1 LTAKTQHLARIV
13 SAVREELAERMAA
26 VPFPGIADKARADL
40 SRRDIRNFLGE
51 GPGIIAEIKRASPS
65 RGWIRKNLDA
75 AGIARS
81 YVSGGACAVSVLT
94 ENRFFGGTLRDL
106 SEARDACGD
115 LPVLRKDFVLDEY
128 MLAESRAHGA
138 DLVLL
143 IVAVLGEKTPEM
155 IRMAMEYGME
165 ALVEVHDEE
174 EMEIAAGS
182 GATIVGIN
190 NRDLT
195 SLRVDLNTAAR
206 LLPQAPPGTVKVV
219 ESGISSPTDVMRF
232 HDIGAD
238 AFLVG
243 EAIVRS
249 PDAAEA
255 IRKLKQGVYNK
266 DQEKERVE
274 WKRRSS

>member
-1 LTAKTQHLARIV
+1 MTLAHHLRQIV
-13 SAVREELAERMAA
+13 SAVQEGLKERKAA
-26 VPFPGIADKARADL
+26 VPFPEIAALAKEN
-40 SRRDIRNFLGE
+40 RRHGNIRDFLGE

-65 RGWIRKNLDA
+65 RGWIRKDLDA
-75 AGIARS
+75 AETARS
-81 YVSGGACAVSVLT
+81 YAAGGACAVSVLT

-106 SEARDACGD
+106 SEARAACGG
-115 LPVLRKDFVLDEY
+115 LPVLRTDFVLDEY
-128 MLAESRAHGA
+128 MVAESRAHGA
-138 DLVLL
+138 DLLLL
-143 IVAVLGEKTPEM
+143 IVAVLGEKTSEM
-155 IRMAMEYGME
+155 VRMATEYGME

-219 ESGISSPTDVMRF
+219 ESGISSRTDVTRF

-255 IRKLKQGVYNK
+255 IRNLKQGVFNK

-274 WKRRSS
+274 WKRRSP

>member
-1 LTAKTQHLARIV
+1 MTSAHHLRKIV
-13 SAVREELAERMAA
+13 SVVREELKERKAA
-26 VPFPGIADKARADL
+26 VPFPEIAALAKARDRAGNI
-40 SRRDIRNFLGE
+40 RDFLGE

-65 RGWIRKNLDA
+65 RGWIRKDLEA
-75 AGIARS
+75 AETARC
-81 YVSGGACAVSVLT
+81 YAAGGACAVSVLT

-106 SEARDACGD
+106 AEAKAAVGD

-128 MLAESRAHGA
+128 MVAESRAGGA

-143 IVAVLGEKTPEM
+143 IVAVLGRNTPEM
-155 IRMAMEYGME
+155 VRMVEEYGME

-174 EMEIAAGS
+174 EMEIAGGG

-190 NRDLT
+190 NRDLA

-206 LLPQAPPGTVKVV
+206 LLPHAPRGAIRVV
-219 ESGISSPTDVMRF
+219 ESGIFSRADVMRF
-232 HDIGAD
+232 YNIGAD

-249 PDAAEA
+249 EDAAEA
-255 IRKLKQGVYNK
+255 IRKLKRGVYNK
-266 DQEKERVE
+266 DQEKEPVA
-274 WKRRSS
+274 WKRRSP

>member
-1 LTAKTQHLARIV
+1 MTPKTQHLARIV
-13 SAVREELAERMAA
+13 SAVREELAERKAA
-26 VPFPGIADKARADL
+26 VPFPEIADKARADL
-40 SRRDIRNFLGE
+40 RRRDIRNFLGE

-65 RGWIRKNLDA
+65 RGWIRKDLDA
-75 AGIARS
+75 AEIARS

-106 SEARDACGD
+106 SEARAACGD

-128 MLAESRAHGA
+128 MLAESRVNGA

-143 IVAVLGEKTPEM
+143 IVAVLGRKTAEM
-155 IRMAMEYGME
+155 VRRAAEYGLE
-165 ALVEVHDEE
+165 SLVEVHDEE
-174 EMEIAAGS
+174 EMRVAAES

-190 NRDLT
+190 NRDLA
-195 SLRVDLNTAAR
+195 SLRVDPDTAAR
-206 LLPQAPPGTVKVV
+206 LLPLSPPGVLKVV
-219 ESGISSPTDVMRF
+219 ESGISSHAEVKRYYDM
-232 HDIGAD
+232 GAD

-249 PDAAEA
+249 PDAAET
-255 IRKLKQGVYNK
+255 IRMLKAGVYNK
-266 DQEKERVE
+266 EPEKERIE

>member
-1 LTAKTQHLARIV
+1 VTLPHHLRIIV
-13 SAVREELAERMAA
+13 SAVQEELKERKAA
-26 VPFPGIADKARADL
+26 LPFPEIAAMAKENR
-40 SRRDIRNFLGE
+40 SSGNIRDFLGE

-65 RGWIRKNLDA
+65 GGWIRKDLDA
-75 AGIARS
+75 AEAARS
-81 YVSGGACAVSVLT
+81 YAAGGACAVSVLT
-94 ENRFFGGTLRDL
+94 QNRFFGGTLRDL
-106 SEARDACGD
+106 SVAKAASGD

-128 MLAESRAHGA
+128 MVAESRAHGA
-138 DLVLL
+138 DLLLL
-143 IVAVLGEKTPEM
+143 IVAVLGRKTPEM
-155 IRMAMEYGME
+155 VRMVKGYGME

-174 EMEIAAGS
+174 EMEMAAGS

-195 SLRVDLNTAAR
+195 TLRVDLNTAAR

-219 ESGISSPTDVMRF
+219 ESGISSPAEVVRF

-238 AFLVG
+238 VFLVG

-255 IRKLKQGVYNK
+255 IRKLKAGSVQ
-266 DQEKERVE
+266 
-274 WKRRSS
+274 